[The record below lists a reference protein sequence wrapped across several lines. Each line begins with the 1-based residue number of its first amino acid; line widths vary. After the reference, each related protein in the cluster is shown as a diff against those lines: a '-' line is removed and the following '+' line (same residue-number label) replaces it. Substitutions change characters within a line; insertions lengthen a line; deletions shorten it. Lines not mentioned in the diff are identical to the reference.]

1 MDRVGGGG
9 GGDAL
14 MEFAGEIGGDPSNIP
29 PIPDIRGSILI
40 EPNECI
46 PAAAA
51 AAAAAANAAGEGPP
65 LGDDCCPSKRVCV
78 LMWRVIMSRRQAA

>member
-1 MDRVGGGG
+1 MDKVGGG
-9 GGDAL
+9 GGDAPIEL
-14 MEFAGEIGGDPSNIP
+14 AGEIGGDPSIIP

-51 AAAAAANAAGEGPP
+51 AAAAANAAGEGPP
-65 LGDDCCPSKRVCV
+65 LGDGCCPSKRVCV